1 MKTIILATNNTHKQK
16 EFQALLSDFKI
27 LTLKD
32 INFLEDVEE
41 TGTTTQENA
50 EIKAKAIFNFEKSQ
64 GLTFPVIS
72 DDSGLFVNALGGEP
86 GVYSARYAGDHNS
99 QSNRDKVIKNLEGKN
114 DRSAYFECTI
124 CYVDENTTKF
134 FVGRTY
140 GQITKEE
147 IGDTSF
153 GYDCIF
159 LSDDLH
165 KTFGQSTEEEKDSVS
180 HRGRAVT
187 ELKKFL
193 SK

>member
-16 EFQALLSDFKI
+16 EFQSLLSNFKI

-41 TGTTTQENA
+41 TGVTTKENA
-50 EIKAKAIFNFEKSQ
+50 EIKARAIFDFEKSK
-64 GLTFPVIS
+64 GLNFPVIS

-99 QSNRDKVIKNLEGKN
+99 QSNRDKVIKNLEGKK

-124 CYVDENTTKF
+124 CYIDENTTKF

>member
-1 MKTIILATNNTHKQK
+1 MKTIILATNNSHKQK

-50 EIKAKAIFNFEKSQ
+50 EIKARAIFDFEKTK
-64 GLTFPVIS
+64 GLNFPVIS
-72 DDSGLFVNALGGEP
+72 DDSGLFVNSLGGEP

-140 GQITKEE
+140 GKITKEE

>member
-16 EFQALLSDFKI
+16 EFQSLLSNFKI

-41 TGTTTQENA
+41 TGVTTKENA
-50 EIKAKAIFNFEKSQ
+50 EIKARAIFNFEKSQ
-64 GLTFPVIS
+64 GLNFPVIS

-140 GQITKEE
+140 GKITKEE